1 MIITLHNARDTL
13 IEHFQLAIEKDE
25 FLKTQRPSSLSLDRG
40 YLTRFLRAGR
50 WEVEAAM
57 EVLRSYSSLGKEY
70 TEYVSRAIPSK

>member
-1 MIITLHNARDTL
+1 MKYNAREIL
-13 IEHFQLAIEKDE
+13 IEQFQLAIEKDE
-25 FLKTQRPSSLSLDRG
+25 FLKSQRPSLERG

-50 WEVEAAM
+50 WKVESAM